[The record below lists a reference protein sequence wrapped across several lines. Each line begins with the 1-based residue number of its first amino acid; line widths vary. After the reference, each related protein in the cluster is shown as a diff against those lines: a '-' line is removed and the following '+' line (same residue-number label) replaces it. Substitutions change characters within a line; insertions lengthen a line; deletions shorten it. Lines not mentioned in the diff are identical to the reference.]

1 MFVEKIEI
9 STSDYNRGSSNMNDI
24 LRIYGYLLKN
34 HPESASQILYG
45 VTLIQQYLGKS
56 VDDLKDDMKKAVD
69 DETYNDN
76 IYEYYKTV
84 IDTNNDY
91 KKLLSDM
98 ATINSKQKIKSDS
111 SPIPIKENTDKKVKE
126 WLSID
131 SNLTSKKV
139 NGLKIGNKEY
149 EVKNLTEAYIKVF
162 EYFYEA
168 DKNRFM
174 QMMAEPFISRFT
186 PARLT
191 RYSVSAKS
199 QIIGDSGIYAW
210 TNLNSK
216 DKQGTIVDV
225 LKFYN
230 YSLAFVKVSI
240 DVDFIATER
249 VVSKKQIKT
258 TSKNEKI
265 GKHVK
270 NKMKML
276 SESGYTFTNDMLH
289 ALTSKE
295 LTKSVVGNN
304 FALLVTDEEYNSGKV
319 DKSKYWNDI
328 MKFNG
333 KMYHVTSQWFEYQ
346 RDGFDKW
353 YKSLK

>member
-1 MFVEKIEI
+1 M
-9 STSDYNRGSSNMNDI
+9 
-24 LRIYGYLLKN
+24 
-34 HPESASQILYG
+34 
-45 VTLIQQYLGKS
+45 
-56 VDDLKDDMKKAVD
+56 
-69 DETYNDN
+69 
-76 IYEYYKTV
+76 
-84 IDTNNDY
+84 
-91 KKLLSDM
+91 
-98 ATINSKQKIKSDS
+98 
-111 SPIPIKENTDKKVKE
+111 
-126 WLSID
+126 
-131 SNLTSKKV
+131 
-139 NGLKIGNKEY
+139 
-149 EVKNLTEAYIKVF
+149 
-162 EYFYEA
+162 
-168 DKNRFM
+168 
-174 QMMAEPFISRFT
+174 
-186 PARLT
+186 
-191 RYSVSAKS
+191 
-199 QIIGDSGIYAW
+199 
-210 TNLNSK
+210 NSK
-216 DKQGTIVDV
+216 DKQGTIIDV

-240 DVDFIATER
+240 DVDFIAAER
-249 VVSKKQIKT
+249 AVSKKQIKT

-276 SESGYTFTNDMLH
+276 SESGYTFTNDMIH

>member
-1 MFVEKIEI
+1 M
-9 STSDYNRGSSNMNDI
+9 
-24 LRIYGYLLKN
+24 
-34 HPESASQILYG
+34 
-45 VTLIQQYLGKS
+45 
-56 VDDLKDDMKKAVD
+56 
-69 DETYNDN
+69 
-76 IYEYYKTV
+76 
-84 IDTNNDY
+84 
-91 KKLLSDM
+91 
-98 ATINSKQKIKSDS
+98 
-111 SPIPIKENTDKKVKE
+111 
-126 WLSID
+126 
-131 SNLTSKKV
+131 
-139 NGLKIGNKEY
+139 
-149 EVKNLTEAYIKVF
+149 
-162 EYFYEA
+162 
-168 DKNRFM
+168 
-174 QMMAEPFISRFT
+174 
-186 PARLT
+186 
-191 RYSVSAKS
+191 
-199 QIIGDSGIYAW
+199 
-210 TNLNSK
+210 NSK
-216 DKQGTIVDV
+216 DKQGTIIDV

-240 DVDFIATER
+240 DVDFIAAER
-249 VVSKKQIKT
+249 AVSKKQIKT

-276 SESGYTFTNDMLH
+276 SESGYTFTNDMIH

-353 YKSLK
+353 YKSLKGQKVK

>member
-1 MFVEKIEI
+1 
-9 STSDYNRGSSNMNDI
+9 MNNI
-24 LRIYGYLLKN
+24 LRIYEYLLKN
-34 HPESASQILYG
+34 HPESADQILYG
-45 VTLIQQYLGKS
+45 VTLIQQYLAKS

-69 DETYNDN
+69 DETCNDN
-76 IYEYYKTV
+76 IYDYYKTV

-91 KKLLSDM
+91 KKLLADISI
-98 ATINSKQKIKSDS
+98 INSKQKIKSDNF
-111 SPIPIKENTDKKVKE
+111 PAPTKENTDKKVKE

-131 SNLTSKKV
+131 SDLTYKKV
-139 NGLKIGNKEY
+139 NGLMIENKEY
-149 EVKNLTEAYIKVF
+149 EVKSLTEAYIKVF
-162 EYFYEA
+162 EYFYKA
-168 DKNRFM
+168 DKNKFR
-174 QMMAEPFISRFT
+174 QMMAEPFIARFT

-191 RYSVSAKS
+191 RYSISTKS

-216 DKQGTIVDV
+216 DKQGTIIDV
-225 LKFYN
+225 LKFYK
-230 YSLAFVKVSI
+230 YSSDFIKVSI
-240 DVDFIATER
+240 VADYMPTER
-249 VVSKKQIKT
+249 VVNKKQIKT
-258 TSKNEKI
+258 PKKKEKI

-276 SESGYTFTNDMLH
+276 SESGYTFTDDMLH

-304 FALLVTDEEYNSGKV
+304 SALLVTDEEYNSGKV

-346 RDGFDKW
+346 RDSFDKW